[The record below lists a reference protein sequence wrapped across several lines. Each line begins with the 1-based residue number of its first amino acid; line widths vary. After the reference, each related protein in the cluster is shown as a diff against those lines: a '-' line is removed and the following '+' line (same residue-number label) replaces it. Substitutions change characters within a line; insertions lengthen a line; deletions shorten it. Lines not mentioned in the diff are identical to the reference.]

1 MKKCLWVKA
10 GEKMALSM
18 IEQIREAELQAEQVE
33 QDAKERADR
42 ILREAAEKAGALQK
56 EAAAQAA
63 KSCFI

>member
-33 QDAKERADR
+33 QEDR
-42 ILREAAEKAGALQK
+42 
-56 EAAAQAA
+56 
-63 KSCFI
+63 KSVV

>member
-42 ILREAAEKAGALQK
+42 ILREAAEKAGALQTGV
-56 EAAAQAA
+56 EDLRL
-63 KSCFI
+63 